1 MDLASSNGLW
11 AIEDESLALAGDD
24 AIELR
29 AAWLIAGTLSPPIEV
44 ATRPAGL
51 GASDSA
57 VSWMK
62 LYGRCSGRPGNETAA
77 HESSRRIRHSVRRS
91 TGPTCAPAALDNAFL
106 HVPASESGRLSDLST
121 RSSPRISAS
130 AEEAAVSD

>member
-57 VSWMK
+57 ISWMK
-62 LYGRCSGRPGNETAA
+62 LYRSRSSMISHWSSEVESDVKPFTT
-77 HESSRRIRHSVRRS
+77 SSR
-91 TGPTCAPAALDNAFL
+91 
-106 HVPASESGRLSDLST
+106 
-121 RSSPRISAS
+121 
-130 AEEAAVSD
+130 

>member
-1 MDLASSNGLW
+1 MSRYSYQARVSNQPPRRARNYNERIIGYSASGFEKNRRLRCVCQSSEEAHDAHFVGMDLASSNGPW
-11 AIEDESLALAGDD
+11 AIADESPALAGDD

-62 LYGRCSGRPGNETAA
+62 LYGS
-77 HESSRRIRHSVRRS
+77 
-91 TGPTCAPAALDNAFL
+91 
-106 HVPASESGRLSDLST
+106 
-121 RSSPRISAS
+121 RSSMNRK
-130 AEEAAVSD
+130 